1 MTSFFNTYRWF
12 VQWNST
18 DIAGYANVNSLY
30 YTSSITDAIIQKLNE
45 TAKSLFSRFTD
56 NYMEV
61 NASKCYFLL
70 PSGSRRSLSIE
81 GLEANSFKVKKIGVH
96 VDHKPYFKSHIKFYV
111 KRLVK
116 TQGTSSYNSCK
127 PLWDRKSII
136 IHLKKGKNWLVFWNK
151 KQHFRV

>member
-12 VQWNST
+12 VQIYLDT
-18 DIAGYANVNSLY
+18 QKLSLY

-81 GLEANSFKVKKIGVH
+81 GLEANSFKVEKIGVH
-96 VDHKPYFKSHIKFYV
+96 VDRKPYFKSHIKFYV